1 MSILFYIT
9 SISATPTQPIKP
21 FPLPSSLL
29 SSLLSSPSP
38 SPHLLVSLAN
48 DKANLNHASLISPQE
63 PVFFEHRHLTQV
75 EPDVFVAA
83 VENVVI
89 VLVEQVEILI
99 EFVDN

>member
-29 SSLLSSPSP
+29 SPLLFSFSSFIC
-38 SPHLLVSLAN
+38 LLCN

-83 VENVVI
+83 VEDVVI